1 MKRIAYTKPSIT
13 DLEVSYATD
22 AAANGWG
29 DRCYDYIERFEAE
42 FRQYVGTE
50 YAIATSSCTG
60 SLHIGMAG
68 LGIGD
73 GDEVIVADTNYI
85 AAIAPIVHLGAT
97 PVFLDVLPD
106 TWCLDVSR
114 VEASITRR
122 TRAIIATHLYGNLVD
137 MDALMRIAEAH
148 EIPVIEDAAEAIGS
162 VYYDKPAGSMGRFG
176 AFSFH
181 GTKTL
186 TTGEGGIF
194 VTDDGDLFERVL
206 TLSNHGRSRSRHST
220 FVAEVI
226 GYKYKMSNIQA
237 AIGCAQLAR
246 IDELVSRKQ
255 EILDYYRVVFEKN
268 SRITLNPVQTGCV
281 SGAWMPTVRLDYS
294 DRCPAEDLSLLFG
307 ANQIDIRP
315 FFSPISSFEMFTD
328 CPDNQVAYRLAREA
342 INLPSYADMTEEDQD
357 RVSGLVLE
365 LTSSY
370 DRDPSR

>member
-13 DLEVSYATD
+13 ELEVSYATD
-22 AAANGWG
+22 AAQNGWG
-29 DRCYDYIERFEAE
+29 ERCYDYINRFEAE

-106 TWCLDVSR
+106 TWCLDVSK
-114 VEASITRR
+114 VEASITPR
-122 TRAIIATHLYGNLVD
+122 TRAILATHLYGNLVD
-137 MDALMRIAEAH
+137 MDALIRIAAAH
-148 EIPVIEDAAEAIGS
+148 GIPVIEDAAEAIGS
-162 VYYDKPAGSMGRFG
+162 VYNGRPAGSMGRFG

-206 TLSNHGRSRSRHST
+206 TLSNHGRSRSRHAT
-220 FVAEVI
+220 FVAEII

-255 EILDYYRVVFEKN
+255 EILDYYRAALETDP
-268 SRITLNPVQTGCV
+268 RITLNPVQSGCV
-281 SGAWMPTVRLDYS
+281 SGAWMPTVRVDYPG
-294 DRCPAEDLSLLFG
+294 RCPAEDLSRVFG
-307 ANQIDIRP
+307 ENQIDVRP

-328 CPDNQVAYRLAREA
+328 CPENQVAHRLSREA
-342 INLPSYADMTEEDQD
+342 INLPSYAEMTDDDQD
-357 RVSGLVLE
+357 RISGLVLE
-365 LTSSY
+365 LTSAY
-370 DRDPSR
+370 DLDPSR